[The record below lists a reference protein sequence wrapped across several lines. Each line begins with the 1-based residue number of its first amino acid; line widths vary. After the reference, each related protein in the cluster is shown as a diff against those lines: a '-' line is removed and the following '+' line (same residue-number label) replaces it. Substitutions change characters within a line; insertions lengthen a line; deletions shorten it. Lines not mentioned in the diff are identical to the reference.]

1 MNWHILD
8 PQGNSMEVTEAQL
21 SGIARAGQIT
31 PDTLVWRDGLP
42 EWIPAASALPHLFA
56 AAPPPPPPPPRS
68 PAAPR
73 PPARRV
79 ATSPPPAK
87 KGGCLKWGLISAG
100 LLFATFVAISIFS
113 PKTPRGPGA
122 DALNEAESHLKG
134 KTTSG
139 YGDSKPEREAAT
151 VTAEIAQSLRSS
163 GIAASSGSSGRGKS
177 GLFRRAAA
185 AMDSDGFTSVCS
197 VRGDTAV
204 FLIHVPDL
212 RKFNDEAKVAMGQWS
227 WAAAR
232 VGWSQLPE
240 PRPAKLAVAL
250 KGALLYDRLL
260 KGSAKPLD
268 IADDNAEVTD
278 AILQAGLDSTIDKPS
293 DITKALEEIF
303 TEPASLSSKQDSK
316 ADSKPEPKQDPKPDQ
331 KPDPAPA
338 SNP

>member
-31 PDTLVWRDGLP
+31 PETLVWRDGMA

-56 AAPPPPPPPPRS
+56 SAPPPPPPPPR
-68 PAAPR
+68 AAPL

-122 DALNEAESHLKG
+122 DALNEAESHLKA
-134 KTTSG
+134 KTTTG
-139 YGDSKPEREAAT
+139 YGPTEPEREAAT
-151 VTAEIAQSLRSS
+151 VTAEIAQSLRAS
-163 GIAASSGSSGRGKS
+163 GISNTKGSYGRGKS
-177 GLFRRAAA
+177 GLFRRATAG
-185 AMDSDGFTSVCS
+185 MDSDGFTCACS

-212 RKFNDEAKVAMGQWS
+212 RKFNEEAQAAMGHWS

-232 VGWSQLPE
+232 VGWSQLQE

-250 KGALLYDRLL
+250 KGIALYDRLL
-260 KGSAKPLD
+260 TGAAKPLD
-268 IADDNAEVTD
+268 IADDDSEVTD
-278 AILQAGLDSTIDKPS
+278 AILQAGIDSTITKAS

-303 TEPASLSSKQDSK
+303 AEPAPLTSKQDSK
-316 ADSKPEPKQDPKPDQ
+316 PDSKQDPKPDL

>member
-31 PDTLVWRDGLP
+31 PETLVWRDGMP
-42 EWIPAASALPHLFA
+42 EWIAAASALPHLFA
-56 AAPPPPPPPPRS
+56 SAPPPPPPPPR
-68 PAAPR
+68 AAPL

-122 DALNEAESHLKG
+122 DALNEAESHLKA
-134 KTTSG
+134 KTTTG
-139 YGDSKPEREAAT
+139 YGPTEPEREAAT
-151 VTAEIAQSLRSS
+151 VTAEIAQSLRAS
-163 GIAASSGSSGRGKS
+163 GISNTKGSYGRGKS
-177 GLFRRAAA
+177 GLFRRATAG
-185 AMDSDGFTSVCS
+185 MDSDGFTCACS

-204 FLIHVPDL
+204 FLIPVPDL
-212 RKFNDEAKVAMGQWS
+212 RKFNEEAQAAMGHWS

-232 VGWSQLPE
+232 VGWSQLQE

-250 KGALLYDRLL
+250 KGIALYDRLL
-260 KGSAKPLD
+260 TGAAKPLD
-268 IADDNAEVTD
+268 IADDDSEVTD
-278 AILQAGLDSTIDKPS
+278 AILQAGIDSTITKAS

-303 TEPASLSSKQDSK
+303 AEPAPLSSKQDSK
-316 ADSKPEPKQDPKPDQ
+316 TDAKQDPKPDQ
-331 KPDPAPA
+331 KPDPAPV

>member
-56 AAPPPPPPPPRS
+56 AAPPPPPPPPR
-68 PAAPR
+68 AAPL

-87 KGGCLKWGLISAG
+87 KGGCIKWGLISAG
-100 LLFATFVAISIFS
+100 LLFATFVAISLFS

-122 DALNEAESHLKG
+122 DALNEAESHLKAS
-134 KTTSG
+134 TTSG

-163 GIAASSGSSGRGKS
+163 GIAASSGSYGRGKS

-185 AMDSDGFTSVCS
+185 GMDSDGFTSVCS

-212 RKFNDEAKVAMGQWS
+212 RKFTDEAKVAMGQWS

-250 KGALLYDRLL
+250 KGALIYDRLL
-260 KGSAKPLD
+260 TGSAKPLD
-268 IADDNAEVTD
+268 IADDDAEVTD

-293 DITKALEEIF
+293 DITKALREIF

-316 ADSKPEPKQDPKPDQ
+316 ADSKPDSKQDPKPDQ

>member
-56 AAPPPPPPPPRS
+56 AAAPPPPPPPPR
-68 PAAPR
+68 AAPL

-87 KGGCLKWGLISAG
+87 KGGCVKWGLISAG

-163 GIAASSGSSGRGKS
+163 GIAASSGSYGRGKS

-185 AMDSDGFTSVCS
+185 GMDSDGFTSVCS

-212 RKFNDEAKVAMGQWS
+212 RKFNDDAKLAMGQWS

-250 KGALLYDRLL
+250 KGIALYDRLL
-260 KGSAKPLD
+260 TGTAKPLD
-268 IADDNAEVTD
+268 IADDDAEVTD

-293 DITKALEEIF
+293 DITNALREIF
-303 TEPASLSSKQDSK
+303 TEPASLSSKPDSK
-316 ADSKPEPKQDPKPDQ
+316 ADSKQDQ

>member
-31 PDTLVWRDGLP
+31 PETLVWRDGMA

-56 AAPPPPPPPPRS
+56 SAPPPPPPPPR
-68 PAAPR
+68 AAPL

-122 DALNEAESHLKG
+122 DALNEAESHLKA
-134 KTTSG
+134 KTTTG
-139 YGDSKPEREAAT
+139 YGPTEPEREAAT
-151 VTAEIAQSLRSS
+151 VTAEIAQSLRAS
-163 GIAASSGSSGRGKS
+163 GISNTKGSYGRGKS
-177 GLFRRAAA
+177 GLFRRATAG
-185 AMDSDGFTSVCS
+185 MDSDGFTCACS

-212 RKFNDEAKVAMGQWS
+212 RKFNEEAQAAMGHWS

-232 VGWSQLPE
+232 VGWSQLQE

-250 KGALLYDRLL
+250 KGIALYDRLL
-260 KGSAKPLD
+260 TGAAKPLD
-268 IADDNAEVTD
+268 IADDDSEVTD
-278 AILQAGLDSTIDKPS
+278 AILQAGIDSTITKAS

-303 TEPASLSSKQDSK
+303 AEPAPLSSKQDSK
-316 ADSKPEPKQDPKPDQ
+316 PDSKQDPKPDL

>member
-31 PDTLVWRDGLP
+31 PETLVWRDGMP

-56 AAPPPPPPPPRS
+56 SAPPPPPPPPRT
-68 PAAPR
+68 APL

-122 DALNEAESHLKG
+122 DALNEAESHLKA
-134 KTTSG
+134 KTTTG
-139 YGDSKPEREAAT
+139 YGPTEPEREAAT

-163 GIAASSGSSGRGKS
+163 GISNTKGSYGRGKS
-177 GLFRRAAA
+177 GLFRRAVAG
-185 AMDSDGFTSVCS
+185 MDSDGFTCS
-197 VRGDTAV
+197 CAVRGDTAV

-212 RKFNDEAKVAMGQWS
+212 RKFNEEAQVAMGQWS

-260 KGSAKPLD
+260 TGSAKPLD
-268 IADDNAEVTD
+268 IADDDAEVTD
-278 AILQAGLDSTIDKPS
+278 AILMAGIDSTIDKPS

-303 TEPASLSSKQDSK
+303 AEPAPLSSKQDSK
-316 ADSKPEPKQDPKPDQ
+316 PDSKQDPKPDQ

>member
-68 PAAPR
+68 PAAPL

-87 KGGCLKWGLISAG
+87 KGGCVKWSLISAG
-100 LLFATFVAISIFS
+100 LLFATFVAISLFS

-122 DALNEAESHLKG
+122 DALDEAESHLKAS
-134 KTTSG
+134 TTSG

-163 GIAASSGSSGRGKS
+163 GIAASSGSYGRGKS

-185 AMDSDGFTSVCS
+185 GMDSDGFTSVCS

-212 RKFNDEAKVAMGQWS
+212 RKFTDEAKVAMGQWS

-250 KGALLYDRLL
+250 KGALIYDRLL
-260 KGSAKPLD
+260 TGSAKPLD
-268 IADDNAEVTD
+268 IADDDAEVTD

-293 DITKALEEIF
+293 DITKALREIF

-316 ADSKPEPKQDPKPDQ
+316 ADSKPDSKQDPKPDQ

>member
-56 AAPPPPPPPPRS
+56 AAPPPPPPPPR
-68 PAAPR
+68 AAPL

-87 KGGCLKWGLISAG
+87 KGGCVKWGLISAG
-100 LLFATFVAISIFS
+100 LLFATFVAISLFS

-122 DALNEAESHLKG
+122 DALDEAESHLKAS
-134 KTTSG
+134 TTSG

-163 GIAASSGSSGRGKS
+163 GIAASSGSYGRGKS

-185 AMDSDGFTSVCS
+185 GMDSDGFTSVCS

-212 RKFNDEAKVAMGQWS
+212 RKFTDEAKVAMGQWS

-250 KGALLYDRLL
+250 KGALIYDRLL
-260 KGSAKPLD
+260 TGSAKPLD
-268 IADDNAEVTD
+268 IADDDAEVTD

-316 ADSKPEPKQDPKPDQ
+316 ADSKPDSKQDPKPDQ

>member
-56 AAPPPPPPPPRS
+56 AAPPPPPPPPR
-68 PAAPR
+68 AAPL

-87 KGGCLKWGLISAG
+87 KGGCVKWGLISAG
-100 LLFATFVAISIFS
+100 LLFATFVAISLFS

-122 DALNEAESHLKG
+122 DALDEAESHLKAS
-134 KTTSG
+134 TTSG

-163 GIAASSGSSGRGKS
+163 GIAASSGSYGRGKS

-185 AMDSDGFTSVCS
+185 GMDSDGFTSVCS

-212 RKFNDEAKVAMGQWS
+212 RKFTDEAKVAMGQWS

-250 KGALLYDRLL
+250 KGALIYDRLL
-260 KGSAKPLD
+260 TGSAKPLD
-268 IADDNAEVTD
+268 IADDDAEVTD

-293 DITKALEEIF
+293 DITNALEEIF

-316 ADSKPEPKQDPKPDQ
+316 ADSKPDSKQDPKPDQ

>member
-21 SGIARAGQIT
+21 SGIARAGQLT
-31 PDTLVWRDGLP
+31 PETLVWRDGMP

-56 AAPPPPPPPPRS
+56 SAPPPPPPPP
-68 PAAPR
+68 PLAGPR
-73 PPARRV
+73 PPARR
-79 ATSPPPAK
+79 APAPQPAK

-122 DALNEAESHLKG
+122 DALNEAESHLNA

-139 YGDSKPEREAAT
+139 YGASEPEREAAT
-151 VTAEIAQSLRSS
+151 VTAEIAQSLRAS
-163 GIAASSGSSGRGKS
+163 GISNTNGSSGRGKS
-177 GLFRRAAA
+177 GLFRRAVAG
-185 AMDSDGFTSVCS
+185 MDSDGFTCACS

-212 RKFNDEAKVAMGQWS
+212 RKFTAEAKVAMGQWS

-250 KGALLYDRLL
+250 KGIALYDRLVT
-260 KGSAKPLD
+260 GSAKPLD
-268 IADDNAEVTD
+268 IADDDAEVTD
-278 AILQAGLDSTIDKPS
+278 AILMAGIDSTIDKPT

-303 TEPASLSSKQDSK
+303 AEPASLSSKQGSK
-316 ADSKPEPKQDPKPDQ
+316 SDAKQDPKPDQ

>member
-42 EWIPAASALPHLFA
+42 EWVPAASALPHLFA

-68 PAAPR
+68 PAAPL

-87 KGGCLKWGLISAG
+87 KGGCVKWGLISAG
-100 LLFATFVAISIFS
+100 LLFATFVAISLFS

-122 DALNEAESHLKG
+122 DALDEAESHLKAS
-134 KTTSG
+134 TTSG

-163 GIAASSGSSGRGKS
+163 GIAASSGSYGRGKS

-185 AMDSDGFTSVCS
+185 GMDSDGFTSVCS

-212 RKFNDEAKVAMGQWS
+212 RKFTDEAKVAMGQWS

-250 KGALLYDRLL
+250 KGALIYDRLL
-260 KGSAKPLD
+260 TGSAKPLD
-268 IADDNAEVTD
+268 IADDDAEVTD

-316 ADSKPEPKQDPKPDQ
+316 ADSQPDQ

>member
-56 AAPPPPPPPPRS
+56 AAPPPPPPPPR
-68 PAAPR
+68 AAPL

-87 KGGCLKWGLISAG
+87 KGGCVKWGLISAG
-100 LLFATFVAISIFS
+100 LLFATFVAISLFS

-122 DALNEAESHLKG
+122 DALDEAESHLKAS
-134 KTTSG
+134 TTSG

-163 GIAASSGSSGRGKS
+163 GIAASSGSYGRGKS

-185 AMDSDGFTSVCS
+185 GMDSDGFTSVCS

-212 RKFNDEAKVAMGQWS
+212 RKFTDEAKVAMGQWS

-250 KGALLYDRLL
+250 KGALIYDRLL
-260 KGSAKPLD
+260 TGSAKPLD
-268 IADDNAEVTD
+268 IADDDAEVTD

-293 DITKALEEIF
+293 DITKALREIF

-316 ADSKPEPKQDPKPDQ
+316 ADSKPDQ

>member
-21 SGIARAGQIT
+21 SGIARAGQLT
-31 PDTLVWRDGLP
+31 PDTLVWRDGMP

-56 AAPPPPPPPPRS
+56 SAPPPPPPPPR
-68 PAAPR
+68 AAPL

-122 DALNEAESHLKG
+122 DALDEAESHLKAS
-134 KTTSG
+134 TTTG
-139 YGDSKPEREAAT
+139 YGASEPEREAAT
-151 VTAEIAQSLRSS
+151 VTAEIAQSLRAS
-163 GIAASSGSSGRGKS
+163 GISNTKGSYGRGKS
-177 GLFRRAAA
+177 GLFRRATAG
-185 AMDSDGFTSVCS
+185 MDSDGFTCACS

-212 RKFNDEAKVAMGQWS
+212 RKFNEEAQVAMGQWS

-250 KGALLYDRLL
+250 KGIALYDRLL
-260 KGSAKPLD
+260 KGDAKPLN
-268 IADDNAEVTD
+268 IADDDAEVTD
-278 AILQAGLDSTIDKPS
+278 AILMAGIDSTIDKPS

-303 TEPASLSSKQDSK
+303 TEPASLSSKPDSK
-316 ADSKPEPKQDPKPDQ
+316 ADPKPDSKQDPKPDQ

>member
-21 SGIARAGQIT
+21 SGIARAGQLT
-31 PDTLVWRDGLP
+31 PETLVWRDGMP

-56 AAPPPPPPPPRS
+56 AVPPPPPPPR
-68 PAAPR
+68 AAPL

-87 KGGCLKWGLISAG
+87 KGGCVKWGLISAG
-100 LLFATFVAISIFS
+100 LIFGTFVAISIFS

-134 KTTSG
+134 KTTGG
-139 YGDSKPEREAAT
+139 YGASESEREAAT
-151 VTAEIAQSLRSS
+151 VTAEIAQSLRTS

-177 GLFRRAAA
+177 GLFRRAVAG
-185 AMDSDGFTSVCS
+185 MDSDGFTCACS

-212 RKFNDEAKVAMGQWS
+212 RKFTDEAKVAMGQWS

-232 VGWSQLPE
+232 VGWSQIPE

-250 KGALLYDRLL
+250 KGALIYDRLL
-260 KGSAKPLD
+260 TGAAKPLD
-268 IADDNAEVTD
+268 VKDDDSEVTD
-278 AILQAGLDSTIDKPS
+278 AILQAGIDSTIDKPS
-293 DITKALEEIF
+293 EITKALEEIF
-303 TEPASLSSKQDSK
+303 AEPAPLSSKQDSK
-316 ADSKPEPKQDPKPDQ
+316 PDSKQDPKPDL